1 MTGPGQPVA
10 LRNAGMS
17 DASRRRDPAELLRE
31 IHAALDLLERNLN
44 QLPWRADTGSHI
56 DLVVQ
61 LRNRVIATYPHEA
74 ALAGEAEPVFD
85 GASPSAVVGGDR

>member
-1 MTGPGQPVA
+1 M
-10 LRNAGMS
+10 RNAGMS
-17 DASRRRDPAELLRE
+17 DAGRRRDPGELLRE

-61 LRNRVIATYPHEA
+61 LRNRVIATYPHDAGLAADAESAFVEA
-74 ALAGEAEPVFD
+74 P
-85 GASPSAVVGGDR
+85 PQAVVGGDR

>member
-1 MTGPGQPVA
+1 
-10 LRNAGMS
+10 MS
-17 DASRRRDPAELLRE
+17 DAGRRREPGELLRE

-61 LRNRVIATYPHEA
+61 LRNRVIATYPHDA
-74 ALAGEAEPVFD
+74 GLAGDVEPAFD
-85 GASPSAVVGGDR
+85 GASPSAAVGGER